1 MYDKTRNAKTDFKAE
16 IFVIGVLLF
25 PFFENT
31 EKDFETLLCKSDH
44 A

>member
-1 MYDKTRNAKTDFKAE
+1 MFDKTRNAKTDFNAE
-16 IFVIGVLLF
+16 IFLTGVLLF

-31 EKDFETLLCKSDH
+31 ERILKHYFDKSDQ